1 MMKTITFLILLS
13 AFAIA
18 GYAQDTV
25 FSVRVFEQ
33 KKLVE
38 KRSYGI
44 HGNLLAKETRLNED
58 PELWFREFM
67 IYDQGKLIRSGHYID
82 EANVTD
88 YSYTYNSKELLEK
101 KRESKLGLVSG
112 ETFYKYNSKGR
123 LIEEEAYYGKRKK
136 IISGYDYTP
145 EGLVKERTELITDSN
160 KSMTLSDLYYYNND
174 GKIIRMVGLNGADTI
189 SDFRYVYDQFGFRLR
204 QDVIS
209 HGDTTLSIVWV
220 YGRNGS
226 HPMIEKHLADGYV
239 VRKTKNFFNK
249 AGRKK
254 KEVITEYRVY
264 SGKMKPEKTIRK
276 YRYYWND

>member
-13 AFAIA
+13 ALTIS

-44 HGNLLAKETRLNED
+44 HGNLLTKETRLNEE

-67 IYDQGKLIRSGHYID
+67 IYDKGKLIRSGHYID
-82 EANVTD
+82 EVDVTD
-88 YSYTYNSKELLEK
+88 YSYTYNDKGLLEK
-101 KRESKLGLVSG
+101 KRESKQGLVTG
-112 ETFYKYNSKGR
+112 ETFYKYNNAGK
-123 LIEEEAYYGKRKK
+123 LIEEEAYFGKRKK
-136 IISGYDYTP
+136 IISSYDYTP
-145 EGLVKERTELITDSN
+145 EGLVKERTEIITDSN
-160 KSMTLSDLYYYNND
+160 RTMTLSELYSYNPD
-174 GKIIRMVGLNGADTI
+174 GKMLRMVGMNGSDTI
-189 SDFRYVYDQFGFRLR
+189 SDIRYKYDQFGFRLG

-226 HPMIEKHLADGYV
+226 HPTIEKHLADGFV

-264 SGKMKPEKTIRK
+264 SGKMKPEKTVRK
-276 YRYYWND
+276 YSYYWND